1 MMFDAAERRFRV
13 GKLKGKKAI
22 NVTCGSGIANAAAV
36 TQDMLDHF
44 DIMDIVH
51 FGIASNTHK
60 LSSSSSS
67 WRNPNAKLN
76 SNYAANLD
84 VNNYNVPK
92 GHGSNHLG
100 HIGYNSE
107 QLFPSQGSLMMLSPC
122 CGSQSMSNGWL
133 KLAAN
138 LRDIFVENAAYANF
152 LFQNFK
158 VSSTD
163 MESAAVVIVW
173 GIYFDETNR
182 DEQIPGSRV
191 YFGEDQL

>member
-13 GKLKGKKAI
+13 GKLNGKKAI

-51 FGIASNTHK
+51 FGIASNVNSSMPIGDVSILLTLNYK

-67 WRNPNAKLN
+67 CRNPNAKLN

-122 CGSQSMSNGWL
+122 CGSQSMSSGWL

-138 LRDIFVENAAYANF
+138 LR
-152 LFQNFK
+152 
-158 VSSTD
+158 
-163 MESAAVVIVW
+163 
-173 GIYFDETNR
+173 G
-182 DEQIPGSRV
+182 
-191 YFGEDQL
+191 

>member
-51 FGIASNTHK
+51 FGIASNVN
-60 LSSSSSS
+60 SSM
-67 WRNPNAKLN
+67 PIG
-76 SNYAANLD
+76 D
-84 VNNYNVPK
+84 VSILLTLAY
-92 GHGSNHLG
+92 G
-100 HIGYNSE
+100 IGC
-107 QLFPSQGSLMMLSPC
+107 QGSLMMLSPC

>member
-1 MMFDAAERRFRV
+1 MFDAAERRFRV
-13 GKLKGKKAI
+13 GKLNGKKAI
-22 NVTCGSGIANAAAV
+22 NVTCGSGI
-36 TQDMLDHF
+36 TY
-44 DIMDIVH
+44 
-51 FGIASNTHK
+51 K

-107 QLFPSQGSLMMLSPC
+107 QLFPSQGSLMMLCPC
-122 CGSQSMSNGWL
+122 CGSQSMSSGWL

-138 LRDIFVENAAYANF
+138 LRADIFVENAAYANF

-163 MESAAVVIVW
+163 MESAAVVMTSLLNGFPMIVIHRLSDLA
-173 GIYFDETNR
+173 GG
-182 DEQIPGSRV
+182 QPGENAMNTYRS
-191 YFGEDQL
+191 FSL